1 MGSSEHIWITSYPQM
16 EEVKKTTLKREIHPT
31 LQFISVNNVDI
42 RWICM
47 ITTLKASIVQWRRHK
62 HKQIIILIHAC
73 GHCTLGSCY
82 ASSPLKL
89 WVRLIHSCSAIGVT
103 LKGLG
108 NRHPAFSPSI
118 GQKCQ
123 ANHLHSLLSAILLLS
138 LAEPTKSLS
147 SNTVASLDIL
157 NVSGFP

>member
-31 LQFISVNNVDI
+31 LQFISVNNADI
-42 RWICM
+42 RWICT
-47 ITTLKASIVQWRRHK
+47 ITTLKASVVQGRRQ
-62 HKQIIILIHAC
+62 KQIIILIHAC
-73 GHCTLGSCY
+73 GHCTLSSCY
-82 ASSPLKL
+82 SSSPLKL
-89 WVRLIHSCSAIGVT
+89 WVRLIHSCSTTGVT
-103 LKGLG
+103 VKGLG

-123 ANHLHSLLSAILLLS
+123 ANHFHSLLSAILLLS
-138 LAEPTKSLS
+138 LVEPTKSLS
-147 SNTVASLDIL
+147 SNTVALLDIL